1 MERRVLNR
9 ISAWLLPLAAA
20 WMGAAILAALY
31 FGILSWAESPQHAVD
46 LFLEDLWIVAPILLG
61 FGVQVGLYTAV
72 RRTRA
77 SGHGSAAGGGLMGAG
92 GASSTVAMA
101 ACCAHHVADALPL
114 LGLTAGAALLAQY
127 RIPFMIVG
135 LATNLLGIGVMT
147 RQLRRLRAAMPSLT
161 PALEAA

>member
-1 MERRVLNR
+1 
-9 ISAWLLPLAAA
+9 
-20 WMGAAILAALY
+20 
-31 FGILSWAESPQHAVD
+31 
-46 LFLEDLWIVAPILLG
+46 
-61 FGVQVGLYTAV
+61 
-72 RRTRA
+72 
-77 SGHGSAAGGGLMGAG
+77 
-92 GASSTVAMA
+92 A

-147 RQLRRLRAAMPSLT
+147 WQLRRLRAAMPSLT